1 LVRVKTSITM
11 DKAVLEWVNRR
22 IEEGVFASKSH
33 AIEYALKRL
42 MREEARKPILID
54 RTT

>member
-1 LVRVKTSITM
+1 VVCLVRVKTSITM
-11 DKAVLEWVNRR
+11 DKAVLEWVRGR

-42 MREEARKPILID
+42 MRESRK
-54 RTT
+54 TM